1 MNDPQPPAAAD
12 APPADPSA
20 RYDEELAQPPPN
32 QAPEPIDR
40 AELKAGALPRS
51 QQRPL
56 LQKILAVFQKEKTT
70 FRELIINA
78 EPLEK
83 RVALL
88 VDGTLAKFEI
98 ERESDN
104 RMVGGIYKGR
114 IKNLDPGL
122 KAAFVDIGYSKNAFL
137 HYWDMLP
144 AATDSSVEVVRVNKK
159 KDTAPRGAE
168 PTVKDIPH
176 LYPPGSEIVIQVTK
190 GPIGTKGPRITTNI
204 SLAGRYL
211 VLMPFSDQ
219 SGVSRKVEDPKERQ
233 RLRHILQELEL
244 PEGMGVIIR
253 TVGEGQKARFF
264 VRDLHVLLE
273 QWQRIAG
280 DVETARAPKLLLAEP
295 DLIER
300 TVRDFLTDEVDRI
313 LVDDLDAANRMKALV
328 GVISQRSQRK
338 IKHYTEAVP
347 IFERFN
353 VDKQIDAALRRQ
365 VWLPCGGYL
374 VIDETEALVAID
386 VNTGRNKG
394 GKDQDKT
401 ILQTNLEAAEEIARQ
416 LRLRNIGG
424 LIVLDFIDMRNPRD
438 QKQVLTHFKDH
449 VKRDK
454 ARTHILPISQLG
466 LMEMTRQR
474 VQESISRA
482 VYMECPSCKGK
493 GIIKSPETMSVEIQ
507 RALTRVMRLHPG
519 VREVRVLLN
528 TEVLERLK
536 KEDEEILI
544 DLERKFQGRLSFRVN
559 PKFHF
564 EEFKL
569 VNALTEEELS

>member
-1 MNDPQPPAAAD
+1 MILDTI
-12 APPADPSA
+12 
-20 RYDEELAQPPPN
+20 RGFLGLKKKGEE
-32 QAPEPIDR
+32 
-40 AELKAGALPRS
+40 
-51 QQRPL
+51 
-56 LQKILAVFQKEKTT
+56 KEIVISCE
-70 FRELIINA
+70 R
-78 EPLEK
+78 LER
-83 RVALL
+83 RVAVLEGGRL
-88 VDGTLAKFEI
+88 EEFSI
-98 ERESDN
+98 ERESD
-104 RMVGGIYKGR
+104 RQISGSIYKGKV
-114 IKNLDPGL
+114 KNLEPGL
-122 KAAFVDIGYSKNAFL
+122 KAMFVDIGLDKNAFL
-137 HYWDMLP
+137 HYWDAIP
-144 AATDSSVEVVRVNKK
+144 AALDPGIEVIERQGGKRRNQKRI
-159 KDTAPRGAE
+159 TAN
-168 PTVKDIPH
+168 DIPRI
-176 LYPPGSEIVIQVTK
+176 YPPGSEIIVQVTK

-219 SGVSRKVEDPKERQ
+219 CGISRKIEDPKERQ
-233 RLRHILQELEL
+233 RLRRILTELDI
-244 PEGMGVIIR
+244 PEGMSRHHPHRGRRPKVPLLC
-253 TVGEGQKARFF
+253 ARPPCAA
-264 VRDLHVLLE
+264 RAMA
-273 QWQRIAG
+273 RISG
-280 DVETARAPKLLLAEP
+280 DVDTARAPKLLLAEP

-313 LVDDLDAANRMKALV
+313 VVDDLDAANRMKELV
-328 GVISQRSQRK
+328 GVISKRSQRK

-353 VDKQIDAALRRQ
+353 VDKQIDAAMRRQ

-438 QKQVLTHFKDH
+438 QKQVFNVFKDH
-449 VKRDK
+449 VQRDK

-507 RALTRVMRLHPG
+507 RALTRVMKLHPG
-519 VREVRVLLN
+519 VREVRVVLN
-528 TEVLERLK
+528 ADVLDRLK
-536 KEDEEILI
+536 KEDEEILV

-559 PKFHF
+559 AKFHF

-569 VNALTEEELS
+569 VNALTDEELS

>member
-1 MNDPQPPAAAD
+1 MILDKI
-12 APPADPSA
+12 
-20 RYDEELAQPPPN
+20 RGFLGLKKKGDE
-32 QAPEPIDR
+32 
-40 AELKAGALPRS
+40 
-51 QQRPL
+51 
-56 LQKILAVFQKEKTT
+56 KE
-70 FRELIINA
+70 IIVSC
-78 EPLEK
+78 ERLER
-83 RVALL
+83 RVAVLEGGRL
-88 VDGTLAKFEI
+88 EEFSI
-98 ERESDN
+98 EREGDRQIS
-104 RMVGGIYKGR
+104 GSIYKGR
-114 IKNLDPGL
+114 VKNLEPGL
-122 KAAFVDIGYSKNAFL
+122 KAMFVDIGLDKNAFL
-137 HYWDMLP
+137 HYWDAIP
-144 AATDSSVEVVRVNKK
+144 SVDAGVETIDRGGKQRKNPKK
-159 KDTAPRGAE
+159 ITAN
-168 PTVKDIPH
+168 DIPRI
-176 LYPPGSEIVIQVTK
+176 YPPGSDIIVQVTK

-204 SLAGRYL
+204 SLPGRYL
-211 VLMPFSDQ
+211 VLMPFDEQ
-219 SGVSRKVEDPKERQ
+219 SGISKKIEDPKERQ
-233 RLRHILQELEL
+233 RLRHILQDLDV
-244 PEGMGVIIR
+244 PDGMGVIIR

-273 QWQRIAG
+273 EWKKISG
-280 DVETARAPKLLLAEP
+280 DVETARAPKLLLPEP

-313 LVDDLDAANRMKALV
+313 VVDDLDAANRMKDLV
-328 GVISQRSQRK
+328 GIISKRSQKK
-338 IKHYTEAVP
+338 IRHYTEAVP

-394 GKDQDKT
+394 SKDQDKT
-401 ILQTNLEAAEEIARQ
+401 ILQTNLEAAEEISRQ

-424 LIVLDFIDMRNPRD
+424 LIVLDYIDMRNPRD
-438 QKQVLTHFKDH
+438 QKQVLQLFKEH
-449 VKRDK
+449 MKRDK

-507 RALTRVMRLHPG
+507 RALTRVMKLHPG
-519 VREVRVLLN
+519 VREVRVALN
-528 TEVLERLK
+528 AEVLDRLK

-559 PKFHF
+559 AKFHF

-569 VNALTEEELS
+569 VNALTDEELS

>member
-1 MNDPQPPAAAD
+1 MILDKI
-12 APPADPSA
+12 
-20 RYDEELAQPPPN
+20 RGFLGLKKKGEE
-32 QAPEPIDR
+32 
-40 AELKAGALPRS
+40 
-51 QQRPL
+51 
-56 LQKILAVFQKEKTT
+56 KEIVISCE
-70 FRELIINA
+70 R
-78 EPLEK
+78 LER
-83 RVALL
+83 RVAVLEGGRL
-88 VDGTLAKFEI
+88 EEFSI
-98 ERESDN
+98 ERESD
-104 RMVGGIYKGR
+104 RQISGSIYKGR
-114 IKNLDPGL
+114 VKNLEPGL
-122 KAAFVDIGYSKNAFL
+122 KAMFVDIGLDKNAFL
-137 HYWDMLP
+137 HYWDAIPMALD
-144 AATDSSVEVVRVNKK
+144 AGVETVERQGKRK
-159 KDTAPRGAE
+159 SQKRITAN
-168 PTVKDIPH
+168 DIPR
-176 LYPPGSEIVIQVTK
+176 LYPPGSDIIVQVTK
-190 GPIGTKGPRITTNI
+190 GPIGTKGPRVTTNI
-204 SLAGRYL
+204 SLPGRYL
-211 VLMPFSDQ
+211 VLMPFDEQ
-219 SGVSRKVEDPKERQ
+219 SGISKKIEDPKERQ
-233 RLRHILQELEL
+233 RLRKILNELDV
-244 PEGMGVIIR
+244 PESMGVIIR

-273 QWQRIAG
+273 QWKTISG
-280 DVETARAPKLLLAEP
+280 DLETAKAPKLLLPEP

-313 LVDDLDAANRMKALV
+313 VVDDLDAANKMKELV
-328 GVISQRSQRK
+328 GIISKRSQRK

-401 ILQTNLEAAEEIARQ
+401 ILQTNLEAVEEIARQ

-424 LIVLDFIDMRNPRD
+424 LIVLDLIDMRNQRD
-438 QKQVLTHFKDH
+438 QKQVLNVFKDH
-449 VKRDK
+449 IKRDK
-454 ARTHILPISQLG
+454 ARTHVLPISQLG

-519 VREVRVLLN
+519 VREVRVVLN
-528 TEVLERLK
+528 ADVLDRLK

-559 PKFHF
+559 AKFHF

>member
-1 MNDPQPPAAAD
+1 MILDKI
-12 APPADPSA
+12 
-20 RYDEELAQPPPN
+20 RGFLGFKKKGEE
-32 QAPEPIDR
+32 
-40 AELKAGALPRS
+40 
-51 QQRPL
+51 
-56 LQKILAVFQKEKTT
+56 KEIVISCE
-70 FRELIINA
+70 R
-78 EPLEK
+78 LER
-83 RVALL
+83 RVAVLEGGRL
-88 VDGTLAKFEI
+88 EEFSI
-98 ERESDN
+98 ERESD
-104 RMVGGIYKGR
+104 RQISGSIYKGKV
-114 IKNLDPGL
+114 KNLEPGL
-122 KAAFVDIGYSKNAFL
+122 KAMFVDIGLDKNAFL
-137 HYWDMLP
+137 HYWDAIP
-144 AATDSSVEVVRVNKK
+144 SVDAGIETIERGDNKRK
-159 KDTAPRGAE
+159 SQKRITAN
-168 PTVKDIPH
+168 DIPRI
-176 LYPPGSEIVIQVTK
+176 YPPGSDIIVQVTK

-219 SGVSRKVEDPKERQ
+219 SGVSRKIEDPKERQ
-233 RLRHILQELEL
+233 RLRRILQELSI
-244 PEGMGVIIR
+244 PDGMAVIIR

-273 QWQRIAG
+273 QWKSISG
-280 DVETARAPKLLLAEP
+280 EVETARAPKLLLAEP

-313 LVDDLDAANRMKALV
+313 VVDDLDSVNRMKELV
-328 GVISQRSQRK
+328 GVISKRSQKK
-338 IKHYTEAVP
+338 IRHYTEAVP
-347 IFERFN
+347 IFERFA

-394 GKDQDKT
+394 GKDQEKT

-424 LIVLDFIDMRNPRD
+424 LIVLDYIDMRHQRD
-438 QKQVLTHFKDH
+438 QKAVLTAFKEH
-449 VKRDK
+449 IKRDK

-507 RALTRVMRLHPG
+507 RALTRTMKLHPG
-519 VREVRVLLN
+519 VREVRVVLN
-528 TEVLERLK
+528 ADVLDRLK

-559 PKFHF
+559 AKFHF

-569 VNALTEEELS
+569 VNALTDEELN

>member
-1 MNDPQPPAAAD
+1 MILDKI
-12 APPADPSA
+12 
-20 RYDEELAQPPPN
+20 RGFLGLKKKGDE
-32 QAPEPIDR
+32 
-40 AELKAGALPRS
+40 
-51 QQRPL
+51 
-56 LQKILAVFQKEKTT
+56 KEIVISCE
-70 FRELIINA
+70 R
-78 EPLEK
+78 LER
-83 RVALL
+83 RVAVLEGGRL
-88 VDGTLAKFEI
+88 EEFSI
-98 ERESDN
+98 ERESD
-104 RMVGGIYKGR
+104 RQISGSIYKGKVR
-114 IKNLDPGL
+114 NLEPGL
-122 KAAFVDIGYSKNAFL
+122 KAMFVDIGLDKNAFL
-137 HYWDMLP
+137 HYWDAIP
-144 AATDSSVEVVRVNKK
+144 AALD
-159 KDTAPRGAE
+159 PGAE
-168 PTVKDIPH
+168 TVERQGKRKNQKRITANDIPRI
-176 LYPPGSEIVIQVTK
+176 YPPGSDIIVQVTK

-204 SLAGRYL
+204 SLAGRSL
-211 VLMPFSDQ
+211 VLLPFSDQ
-219 SGVSRKVEDPKERQ
+219 CGISRKIEDPKERQ
-233 RLRHILQELEL
+233 RLRQILTSLEL
-244 PEGMGVIIR
+244 PEGMAVIIR

-273 QWQRIAG
+273 QWRSISG
-280 DVETARAPKLLLAEP
+280 DLETARAPKLLLAEP

-313 LVDDLDAANRMKALV
+313 VIDGLDAANRMKELV
-328 GVISQRSQRK
+328 GVISKRSQRK

-374 VIDETEALVAID
+374 VIDETEALVPID

-424 LIVLDFIDMRNPRD
+424 LIVLDFIDMRSQRD
-438 QKQVLTHFKDH
+438 DKQVLNLFKDH
-449 VKRDK
+449 VRRDK

-528 TEVLERLK
+528 AEVLDRLK

-559 PKFHF
+559 AKFHF

-569 VNALTEEELS
+569 VNALTDEELG

>member
-1 MNDPQPPAAAD
+1 MILDKI
-12 APPADPSA
+12 
-20 RYDEELAQPPPN
+20 RGFLGFKKKGDE
-32 QAPEPIDR
+32 
-40 AELKAGALPRS
+40 
-51 QQRPL
+51 
-56 LQKILAVFQKEKTT
+56 KE
-70 FRELIINA
+70 IIISC
-78 EPLEK
+78 ERLEK
-83 RVALL
+83 RVAFLEGGRL
-88 VDGTLAKFEI
+88 EEFSI
-98 ERESDN
+98 ERDSD
-104 RMVGGIYKGR
+104 RQISGSIYKGKV
-114 IKNLDPGL
+114 KNLEPGL
-122 KAAFVDIGYSKNAFL
+122 KAMFVDIGLDKNAFL
-137 HYWDMLP
+137 HYWDAIPIALD
-144 AATDSSVEVVRVNKK
+144 AGVEAIERSGGKRKNQKRI
-159 KDTAPRGAE
+159 TAN
-168 PTVKDIPH
+168 DIPK
-176 LYPPGSEIVIQVTK
+176 LYPPGSDIIVQVTK

-211 VLMPFSDQ
+211 VLMPYSEQ
-219 SGVSRKVEDPKERQ
+219 CGISRKIEDPKERQ
-233 RLRHILQELEL
+233 RLRRILTELDI
-244 PEGMGVIIR
+244 PDGMGVIIR

-264 VRDLHVLLE
+264 VRDFHVLLE

-280 DVETARAPKLLLAEP
+280 DLETARAPKLLLAEP

-313 LVDDLDAANRMKALV
+313 LVDDLDSANRMRDLV
-328 GVISQRSQRK
+328 GVISKRSQRK

-394 GKDQDKT
+394 SKDQDKT

-424 LIVLDFIDMRNPRD
+424 LIVLDFIDMRNQRD
-438 QKQVLTHFKDH
+438 QKQVLQFFKENI
-449 VKRDK
+449 KRDK
-454 ARTHILPISQLG
+454 AKTHVLPISQLG

-482 VYMECPSCKGK
+482 VYMECPACKGK

-507 RALTRVMRLHPG
+507 RGLTRVMRLHPG

-528 TEVLERLK
+528 ADVLDRLK

-559 PKFHF
+559 AKFHF

-569 VNALTEEELS
+569 VNALTDEELT

>member
-1 MNDPQPPAAAD
+1 MILDKI
-12 APPADPSA
+12 
-20 RYDEELAQPPPN
+20 RGFLGLKKKGDE
-32 QAPEPIDR
+32 
-40 AELKAGALPRS
+40 
-51 QQRPL
+51 
-56 LQKILAVFQKEKTT
+56 KEIVISCE
-70 FRELIINA
+70 R
-78 EPLEK
+78 LEK
-83 RVALL
+83 RVAVLEGGRL
-88 VDGTLAKFEI
+88 EEFSI
-98 ERESDN
+98 ERDSDKQIS
-104 RMVGGIYKGR
+104 GSIYKGKVR
-114 IKNLDPGL
+114 NLEPGL
-122 KAAFVDIGYSKNAFL
+122 KAMFVDIGLDKNAFL
-137 HYWDMLP
+137 HYWDAIPVALD
-144 AATDSSVEVVRVNKK
+144 AGVEAIERQGKK
-159 KDTAPRGAE
+159 KGQQKRITAN
-168 PTVKDIPH
+168 DIPR
-176 LYPPGSEIVIQVTK
+176 LYPPGSDIIVQVTK

-219 SGVSRKVEDPKERQ
+219 CGISRKIEDPKERQ
-233 RLRHILQELEL
+233 RLRKILNELDM
-244 PEGMGVIIR
+244 PDNMAVIIR

-273 QWQRIAG
+273 QWKSISG
-280 DVETARAPKLLLAEP
+280 DLETARAPKLLLAEP

-313 LVDDLDAANRMKALV
+313 VIDDLDAANRMKDLV
-328 GVISQRSQRK
+328 GVISKRSQRK

-353 VDKQIDAALRRQ
+353 VDKQIDTAMRRQ

-401 ILQTNLEAAEEIARQ
+401 ILQTNMEAVEEIARQ

-424 LIVLDFIDMRNPRD
+424 LIVLDLIDMRNQRD
-438 QKQVLTHFKDH
+438 QKQVLNFFKEH
-449 VKRDK
+449 IKRDK
-454 ARTHILPISQLG
+454 ARTHVLPISQLG

-507 RALTRVMRLHPG
+507 RALTRVMKLHPG
-519 VREVRVLLN
+519 VREVRVVLN
-528 TEVLERLK
+528 ADVLDRLK

-559 PKFHF
+559 AKFHF

-569 VNALTEEELS
+569 VNALTDEELS

>member
-1 MNDPQPPAAAD
+1 MILDTI
-12 APPADPSA
+12 
-20 RYDEELAQPPPN
+20 RGFLGLKKKGEE
-32 QAPEPIDR
+32 
-40 AELKAGALPRS
+40 
-51 QQRPL
+51 
-56 LQKILAVFQKEKTT
+56 KE
-70 FRELIINA
+70 IIISC
-78 EPLEK
+78 ERLER
-83 RVALL
+83 RVAVLEGGRL
-88 VDGTLAKFEI
+88 EEFSI
-98 ERESDN
+98 ERESD
-104 RMVGGIYKGR
+104 RQISGSIYKGKV
-114 IKNLDPGL
+114 KNLEPGL
-122 KAAFVDIGYSKNAFL
+122 KAMFVDIGLDKNAFL
-137 HYWDMLP
+137 HYWDAIP
-144 AATDSSVEVVRVNKK
+144 SVDAGVETIERQGRQRKQQRK
-159 KDTAPRGAE
+159 ITAN
-168 PTVKDIPH
+168 DIPRI
-176 LYPPGSEIVIQVTK
+176 YPPGSDIIVQVTK

-211 VLMPFSDQ
+211 VLMPFDDQ
-219 SGVSRKVEDPKERQ
+219 SGISKKIEDPKERQ
-233 RLRHILQELEL
+233 RLRHILQDLDV
-244 PEGMGVIIR
+244 PDGMGVIIR

-264 VRDLHVLLE
+264 VRDIHVLLE
-273 QWQRIAG
+273 NWRRISG
-280 DVETARAPKLLLAEP
+280 DVETAKAPKLLLAEP

-313 LVDDLDAANRMKALV
+313 VVDDIDAVNRMKELV
-328 GVISQRSQRK
+328 GVISKRSQKK
-338 IKHYTEAVP
+338 IRHYTEAVP
-347 IFERFN
+347 IFERFA

-394 GKDQDKT
+394 SKDQDKT
-401 ILQTNLEAAEEIARQ
+401 ILTTNLEAAEEIARQ

-424 LIVLDFIDMRNPRD
+424 LIVLDFIDMRSPRD
-438 QKQVLTHFKDH
+438 QKQVLQTFKEH

-507 RALTRVMRLHPG
+507 RALTRVMKLHPG
-519 VREVRVLLN
+519 VREVRVVLN
-528 TEVLERLK
+528 AEVLDRLK
-536 KEDEEILI
+536 KEDEELLI

-569 VNALTEEELS
+569 VNALNEEELS

>member
-1 MNDPQPPAAAD
+1 MILDKI
-12 APPADPSA
+12 
-20 RYDEELAQPPPN
+20 RGFLGLKKKGEE
-32 QAPEPIDR
+32 
-40 AELKAGALPRS
+40 
-51 QQRPL
+51 
-56 LQKILAVFQKEKTT
+56 KEIVISCE
-70 FRELIINA
+70 R
-78 EPLEK
+78 LER
-83 RVALL
+83 RVAVLEGGRL
-88 VDGTLAKFEI
+88 EEFSI
-98 ERESDN
+98 ERESD
-104 RMVGGIYKGR
+104 RQISGSIYKGKV
-114 IKNLDPGL
+114 KNLEPGL
-122 KAAFVDIGYSKNAFL
+122 KAMFVDIGLDKNAFL
-137 HYWDMLP
+137 HYWDAIPVALD
-144 AATDSSVEVVRVNKK
+144 AGVEAVERSGKK
-159 KDTAPRGAE
+159 KSQKRITAN
-168 PTVKDIPH
+168 DIPR
-176 LYPPGSEIVIQVTK
+176 LYPPGSDIIVQVTK

-219 SGVSRKVEDPKERQ
+219 SGISRKIEDPKERQ
-233 RLRHILQELEL
+233 RLRRILTELDI
-244 PEGMGVIIR
+244 PEGMAVIIR

-273 QWQRIAG
+273 QWKSISG
-280 DVETARAPKLLLAEP
+280 DLETARAPKLLLAEP

-313 LVDDLDAANRMKALV
+313 IVDDPDAVNRMKDLV
-328 GVISQRSQRK
+328 GVISKRSQRK

-424 LIVLDFIDMRNPRD
+424 LIVLDFIDMRNQRD
-438 QKQVLTHFKDH
+438 QKQVLNAFKDH

-454 ARTHILPISQLG
+454 ARTHILPISALG

-507 RALTRVMRLHPG
+507 RALTRVMRLHPS

-528 TEVLERLK
+528 AEVLDRLK

-559 PKFHF
+559 AKFHF

-569 VNALTEEELS
+569 VNALTDEELT

>member
-1 MNDPQPPAAAD
+1 M
-12 APPADPSA
+12 
-20 RYDEELAQPPPN
+20 
-32 QAPEPIDR
+32 
-40 AELKAGALPRS
+40 
-51 QQRPL
+51 
-56 LQKILAVFQKEKTT
+56 
-70 FRELIINA
+70 
-78 EPLEK
+78 LEK
-83 RVALL
+83 VKQLFGMNPKKVGNQIIISCEKLERRVALL
-88 VDGTLAKFEI
+88 EGGILEEYSI
-98 ERESDN
+98 ERETDRN
-104 RMVGGIYKGR
+104 IVGSIFKGR
-114 IKNLDPGL
+114 VKNIEHGL
-122 KAAFVDIGYSKNAFL
+122 KAMFVDIGFEKNAFL
-137 HYWDMLP
+137 HFWDAIP
-144 AATDSSVEVVRVNKK
+144 AALDSGVEQVDRGGKKQQKRVN
-159 KDTAPRGAE
+159 T
-168 PTVKDIPH
+168 KDIPSI
-176 LYPPGSEIVIQVTK
+176 YPVGAEVLVQVTK

-233 RLRHILQELEL
+233 RLRHILQELEM

-273 QWQRIAG
+273 QWQRISG
-280 DVETARAPKLLLAEP
+280 ELETARAPKLLLAEP

-313 LVDDLDAANRMKALV
+313 VVDDLDAVNRMKDLV
-328 GVISQRSQRK
+328 GLISKRSQRK

-424 LIVLDFIDMRNPRD
+424 LIVLDFIDMRNQRD
-438 QKQVLTHFKDH
+438 QKQVLQ
-449 VKRDK
+449 V
-454 ARTHILPISQLG
+454 
-466 LMEMTRQR
+466 
-474 VQESISRA
+474 
-482 VYMECPSCKGK
+482 
-493 GIIKSPETMSVEIQ
+493 
-507 RALTRVMRLHPG
+507 
-519 VREVRVLLN
+519 
-528 TEVLERLK
+528 
-536 KEDEEILI
+536 
-544 DLERKFQGRLSFRVN
+544 
-559 PKFHF
+559 
-564 EEFKL
+564 
-569 VNALTEEELS
+569 

>member
-1 MNDPQPPAAAD
+1 MILDKI
-12 APPADPSA
+12 
-20 RYDEELAQPPPN
+20 RGLLGLKKKGDE
-32 QAPEPIDR
+32 
-40 AELKAGALPRS
+40 
-51 QQRPL
+51 
-56 LQKILAVFQKEKTT
+56 KEIVISCE
-70 FRELIINA
+70 R
-78 EPLEK
+78 LEK
-83 RVALL
+83 RVAVLEGGRL
-88 VDGTLAKFEI
+88 EEFSI
-98 ERESDN
+98 ERESD
-104 RMVGGIYKGR
+104 RQISGSIYKGKVR
-114 IKNLDPGL
+114 NLEPGL
-122 KAAFVDIGYSKNAFL
+122 KAMFVDIGLDKNAFL
-137 HYWDMLP
+137 HYWDAIP
-144 AATDSSVEVVRVNKK
+144 GIDEGIEEIERTGKGGQRKSHKRITPN
-159 KDTAPRGAE
+159 
-168 PTVKDIPH
+168 DIPRI
-176 LYPPGSEIVIQVTK
+176 YPPGSDIIVQVTK
-190 GPIGTKGPRITTNI
+190 GPIGTKGPRIKTNI
-204 SLAGRYL
+204 SLPGRYL
-211 VLMPFSDQ
+211 VLSPFEDR
-219 SGVSRKVEDPKERQ
+219 SGISKKIEDPKERQ
-233 RLRHILQELEL
+233 RLKRILQELRI
-244 PEGMGVIIR
+244 PDGMGVIIR

-273 QWQRIAG
+273 QWRGISG
-280 DVETARAPKLLLAEP
+280 ELETARAPKLLLPEP

-313 LVDDLDAANRMKALV
+313 VVDDLDAANRMKELV
-328 GVISQRSQRK
+328 GIISKRSQRK
-338 IKHYTEAVP
+338 IKHYAEAVP

-424 LIVLDFIDMRNPRD
+424 LIVLDFIDMRNQRD
-438 QKQVLTHFKDH
+438 QKQVLNVFKDH

-507 RALTRVMRLHPG
+507 RALTRVMKLHPG
-519 VREVRVLLN
+519 VREVRVVLN
-528 TEVLERLK
+528 ADVLDRLK

-559 PKFHF
+559 AKFHF

-569 VNALTEEELS
+569 VNALTDEELS

>member
-1 MNDPQPPAAAD
+1 MILDTI
-12 APPADPSA
+12 
-20 RYDEELAQPPPN
+20 RGFLGLKKKGEE
-32 QAPEPIDR
+32 
-40 AELKAGALPRS
+40 
-51 QQRPL
+51 
-56 LQKILAVFQKEKTT
+56 KEIVISCE
-70 FRELIINA
+70 R
-78 EPLEK
+78 LER
-83 RVALL
+83 RVAVLEGGRL
-88 VDGTLAKFEI
+88 EEFSI
-98 ERESDN
+98 ERESD
-104 RMVGGIYKGR
+104 RQISGSIYKGKV
-114 IKNLDPGL
+114 KNLEPGL
-122 KAAFVDIGYSKNAFL
+122 KAMFVDIGLDKNAFL
-137 HYWDMLP
+137 HYWDAIP
-144 AATDSSVEVVRVNKK
+144 AALDPGIEVIERGDGKRKNQKRI
-159 KDTAPRGAE
+159 TAN
-168 PTVKDIPH
+168 DIPRI
-176 LYPPGSEIVIQVTK
+176 YPPGSDIIVQVTK

-211 VLMPFSDQ
+211 VLMPYSDQ
-219 SGVSRKVEDPKERQ
+219 CGISRKIEDPKERQ
-233 RLRHILQELEL
+233 RLRRILTELDL
-244 PEGMGVIIR
+244 PDGMAVIIR

-273 QWQRIAG
+273 QWRRIAG
-280 DVETARAPKLLLAEP
+280 DLDSVKSPKLLLAEP

-313 LVDDLDAANRMKALV
+313 VIDDLDAANRMKDLV
-328 GVISQRSQRK
+328 GIISKRSQRK
-338 IKHYTEAVP
+338 IRHYTEAVP

-424 LIVLDFIDMRNPRD
+424 LIVLDFIDMRNQRD
-438 QKQVLTHFKDH
+438 QKAVLNLFKDH

-519 VREVRVLLN
+519 VREVRVVLN
-528 TEVLERLK
+528 ADVLDRLK

-559 PKFHF
+559 AKFHF

>member
-1 MNDPQPPAAAD
+1 MILDKI
-12 APPADPSA
+12 
-20 RYDEELAQPPPN
+20 RGFLGFKKKGEE
-32 QAPEPIDR
+32 
-40 AELKAGALPRS
+40 
-51 QQRPL
+51 
-56 LQKILAVFQKEKTT
+56 KEV
-70 FRELIINA
+70 IISC
-78 EPLEK
+78 ERLER
-83 RVALL
+83 RVAVLEGGRL
-88 VDGTLAKFEI
+88 EEFSI
-98 ERESDN
+98 ERESD
-104 RMVGGIYKGR
+104 RQISGSIYKGKV
-114 IKNLDPGL
+114 KNLEPGL
-122 KAAFVDIGYSKNAFL
+122 KAMFVDIGLDKNAFL
-137 HYWDMLP
+137 HYWDAIP
-144 AATDSSVEVVRVNKK
+144 AALDDGVEAIERAGNSGQRKK
-159 KDTAPRGAE
+159 QQRITAN
-168 PTVKDIPH
+168 DIPRI
-176 LYPPGSEIVIQVTK
+176 YPPGSEIIVQVTK
-190 GPIGTKGPRITTNI
+190 GPIGTKGPRITTNV
-204 SLAGRYL
+204 SLPGRYL
-211 VLMPFSDQ
+211 VLSPFEDR
-219 SGVSRKVEDPKERQ
+219 SGISKKIEDPKERQ
-233 RLRHILQELEL
+233 RLKRILQDLDI

-273 QWQRIAG
+273 QWKTISG
-280 DVETARAPKLLLAEP
+280 DLETARAPKLLLPEP

-313 LVDDLDAANRMKALV
+313 VVDDLDAVNRMKDLV
-328 GVISQRSQRK
+328 GIISKRSQRK

-347 IFERFN
+347 IFEKFN
-353 VDKQIDAALRRQ
+353 IDKQIDAALRRQ

-424 LIVLDFIDMRNPRD
+424 LIVLDFIDMRNQRD
-438 QKQVLTHFKDH
+438 QKQVLNLFKDH

-507 RALTRVMRLHPG
+507 RALTRVMKLHPG
-519 VREVRVLLN
+519 VREVRVVLN
-528 TEVLERLK
+528 ADVLDRLK

-559 PKFHF
+559 AKFHF

-569 VNALTEEELS
+569 VNALSDEELS

>member
-1 MNDPQPPAAAD
+1 MILDKI
-12 APPADPSA
+12 
-20 RYDEELAQPPPN
+20 RGFLGLKKKGDE
-32 QAPEPIDR
+32 
-40 AELKAGALPRS
+40 
-51 QQRPL
+51 
-56 LQKILAVFQKEKTT
+56 KEIVISCE
-70 FRELIINA
+70 R
-78 EPLEK
+78 LEK
-83 RVALL
+83 RVAFLEGGRL
-88 VDGTLAKFEI
+88 EEFSI
-98 ERESDN
+98 ERDSD
-104 RMVGGIYKGR
+104 RQISGSIYKGKV
-114 IKNLDPGL
+114 KNLEPGL
-122 KAAFVDIGYSKNAFL
+122 KAMFVDIGLDKNAFL
-137 HYWDMLP
+137 HYWDAIP
-144 AATDSSVEVVRVNKK
+144 AALDPGVEAIERTSGKRKNQKRL
-159 KDTAPRGAE
+159 TAN
-168 PTVKDIPH
+168 DIPKI
-176 LYPPGSEIVIQVTK
+176 YPPGSDIIVQVTK

-211 VLMPFSDQ
+211 VFMPYSDQ
-219 SGVSRKVEDPKERQ
+219 CGISRKIEDPKERQ
-233 RLRHILQELEL
+233 RLRRILTELNL
-244 PEGMGVIIR
+244 PDGTGVIIR

-313 LVDDLDAANRMKALV
+313 VIDDLDSANRMKDLV
-328 GVISQRSQRK
+328 GLISKRSQRK
-338 IKHYTEAVP
+338 IKHYSEAVP
-347 IFERFN
+347 IFEKFN
-353 VDKQIDAALRRQ
+353 VDTQIDTAMRRQ

-394 GKDQDKT
+394 SKDQDKT
-401 ILQTNLEAAEEIARQ
+401 ILQTNLEAVEEIARQ

-424 LIVLDFIDMRNPRD
+424 LIVLDLIDMRNQRD
-438 QKQVLTHFKDH
+438 QKQVYNFFKEH

-454 ARTHILPISQLG
+454 AKTHVLPISQLG

-507 RALTRVMRLHPG
+507 RALIRVMRLHPG
-519 VREVRVLLN
+519 VREVRVVLN
-528 TEVLERLK
+528 ADVLDRLK

-559 PKFHF
+559 AKFHF

>member
-1 MNDPQPPAAAD
+1 MILDKI
-12 APPADPSA
+12 
-20 RYDEELAQPPPN
+20 RGFLGLKKKGDE
-32 QAPEPIDR
+32 
-40 AELKAGALPRS
+40 
-51 QQRPL
+51 
-56 LQKILAVFQKEKTT
+56 KEIVISCE
-70 FRELIINA
+70 R
-78 EPLEK
+78 LER
-83 RVALL
+83 RVAVLEGGRL
-88 VDGTLAKFEI
+88 EEFSI
-98 ERESDN
+98 ERESD
-104 RMVGGIYKGR
+104 RQISGSIYKGKVR
-114 IKNLDPGL
+114 NLEPGL
-122 KAAFVDIGYSKNAFL
+122 KAMFVDIGLDKNAFL
-137 HYWDMLP
+137 HYWDAIP
-144 AATDSSVEVVRVNKK
+144 AALDPGVEIIERQGKRRNQKRI
-159 KDTAPRGAE
+159 TAN
-168 PTVKDIPH
+168 DIPKI
-176 LYPPGSEIVIQVTK
+176 YPPGSDIIVQVTK
-190 GPIGTKGPRITTNI
+190 GPIGPKGPRITTNI

-211 VLMPFSDQ
+211 VFMPFSDQ
-219 SGVSRKVEDPKERQ
+219 CGISRKIEDPKERQ
-233 RLRHILQELEL
+233 RLRRILTELDI
-244 PEGMGVIIR
+244 PEGMAVIIR

-264 VRDLHVLLE
+264 VRDLYVLLE
-273 QWQRIAG
+273 QWKKISG
-280 DVETARAPKLLLAEP
+280 DLETARAPKLLLPEP

-313 LVDDLDAANRMKALV
+313 VVDDLDSANRMKDLV
-328 GVISQRSQRK
+328 GVISKRSQRK

-424 LIVLDFIDMRNPRD
+424 LIVLDFIDMRNQRD
-438 QKQVLTHFKDH
+438 QKQVLNLFKDH

-507 RALTRVMRLHPG
+507 RALTRTMKLHPG
-519 VREVRVLLN
+519 VREVRVVLN
-528 TEVLERLK
+528 ADVLDRLK

-559 PKFHF
+559 AKFHF

-569 VNALTEEELS
+569 VNALTDEELS

>member
-1 MNDPQPPAAAD
+1 MILDTI
-12 APPADPSA
+12 
-20 RYDEELAQPPPN
+20 RGFLGLKKKGEE
-32 QAPEPIDR
+32 
-40 AELKAGALPRS
+40 
-51 QQRPL
+51 
-56 LQKILAVFQKEKTT
+56 KEIVISCE
-70 FRELIINA
+70 R
-78 EPLEK
+78 LER
-83 RVALL
+83 RVAVLEGGRL
-88 VDGTLAKFEI
+88 EEFSI
-98 ERESDN
+98 ERESD
-104 RMVGGIYKGR
+104 RQISGSIYKGKV
-114 IKNLDPGL
+114 KNLEPGL
-122 KAAFVDIGYSKNAFL
+122 KAMFVDIGLDKNAFL
-137 HYWDMLP
+137 HYWDAIPLALDP
-144 AATDSSVEVVRVNKK
+144 GVEAVERNPGKRKNQKRITAA
-159 KDTAPRGAE
+159 
-168 PTVKDIPH
+168 DIPRI
-176 LYPPGSEIVIQVTK
+176 YPPGSEIIVQVTK

-219 SGVSRKVEDPKERQ
+219 CGVSRKIEDPKERQ
-233 RLRHILQELEL
+233 RLRRILTELDL
-244 PEGMGVIIR
+244 PEGMAVIIR

-273 QWQRIAG
+273 QWRRISG
-280 DVETARAPKLLLAEP
+280 DLETARAPKLLLAEP

-313 LVDDLDAANRMKALV
+313 VVDDLDSANRMKELV
-328 GVISQRSQRK
+328 GAISKRSQRK

-347 IFERFN
+347 IFEKFN

-424 LIVLDFIDMRNPRD
+424 LIVLDFIDMRNLRD
-438 QKQVLTHFKDH
+438 QKAVLNLFKDH

-507 RALTRVMRLHPG
+507 RALTRVMKLHPG
-519 VREVRVLLN
+519 VREVRVVLN
-528 TEVLERLK
+528 ADVLDRLK

-559 PKFHF
+559 AKFHF

-569 VNALTEEELS
+569 VNALTDEELS

>member
-1 MNDPQPPAAAD
+1 MILDKI
-12 APPADPSA
+12 
-20 RYDEELAQPPPN
+20 RGFLGLKKKGDE
-32 QAPEPIDR
+32 
-40 AELKAGALPRS
+40 
-51 QQRPL
+51 
-56 LQKILAVFQKEKTT
+56 KEIVISCE
-70 FRELIINA
+70 R
-78 EPLEK
+78 LER
-83 RVALL
+83 RVAVLEGGRL
-88 VDGTLAKFEI
+88 EEFSI
-98 ERESDN
+98 ERESD
-104 RMVGGIYKGR
+104 RQISGSIYKGKVR
-114 IKNLDPGL
+114 NLEPGL
-122 KAAFVDIGYSKNAFL
+122 KAMFVDIGLDKNAFL
-137 HYWDMLP
+137 HYWDAIPVALD
-144 AATDSSVEVVRVNKK
+144 AGVEAIERQGKQRKNQKRI
-159 KDTAPRGAE
+159 TAN
-168 PTVKDIPH
+168 DIPK
-176 LYPPGSEIVIQVTK
+176 LYPPGSDIIVQVTK

-219 SGVSRKVEDPKERQ
+219 CGISRKIEDPKERQ
-233 RLRHILQELEL
+233 RLRRILNELDM
-244 PEGMGVIIR
+244 PDNMAVIIR

-273 QWQRIAG
+273 QWKSISG
-280 DVETARAPKLLLAEP
+280 DLETARAPKLLLAEP

-313 LVDDLDAANRMKALV
+313 VVDDLDAANRMKDLV
-328 GVISQRSQRK
+328 GLISKRSQRK

-401 ILQTNLEAAEEIARQ
+401 ILQTNMEAVEEIARQ

-424 LIVLDFIDMRNPRD
+424 LIVLDLIDMRNPRD
-438 QKQVLTHFKDH
+438 QKQVLNYFKDNI
-449 VKRDK
+449 KRDK
-454 ARTHILPISQLG
+454 ARTHVLPISQLG

-507 RALTRVMRLHPG
+507 RALTRVMKLYPG
-519 VREVRVLLN
+519 VREVRVVLN
-528 TEVLERLK
+528 ADVLDRLK

-559 PKFHF
+559 AKFHF

>member
-1 MNDPQPPAAAD
+1 MILDKL
-12 APPADPSA
+12 
-20 RYDEELAQPPPN
+20 RGFLGFKKKGDE
-32 QAPEPIDR
+32 
-40 AELKAGALPRS
+40 
-51 QQRPL
+51 
-56 LQKILAVFQKEKTT
+56 KE
-70 FRELIINA
+70 IIISC
-78 EPLEK
+78 ERLER
-83 RVALL
+83 RVAFLEGGRL
-88 VDGTLAKFEI
+88 EEFSI
-98 ERESDN
+98 ERESD
-104 RMVGGIYKGR
+104 RQISGSIYKGKV
-114 IKNLDPGL
+114 KNLEPGL
-122 KAAFVDIGYSKNAFL
+122 KAMFVDIGLDKNAFL
-137 HYWDMLP
+137 HYWDAIPVALD
-144 AATDSSVEVVRVNKK
+144 AGVEAIERTGGKRK
-159 KDTAPRGAE
+159 SQKRITAN
-168 PTVKDIPH
+168 DIPK
-176 LYPPGSEIVIQVTK
+176 LYPPGSDIIVQVTK

-211 VLMPFSDQ
+211 VFMPYSDQ
-219 SGVSRKVEDPKERQ
+219 CGISRKIEDPKERQ
-233 RLRHILQELEL
+233 RLRRILTELNL
-244 PEGMGVIIR
+244 PDGTGVIIR

-313 LVDDLDAANRMKALV
+313 VVDDLDAANRMKELV
-328 GVISQRSQRK
+328 GVISKRSQRK
-338 IKHYTEAVP
+338 IRHYTEAVP
-347 IFERFN
+347 IFERFS
-353 VDKQIDAALRRQ
+353 VDKQIDTALRRQ

-424 LIVLDFIDMRNPRD
+424 LIVLDFIDMRQQRD
-438 QKQVLTHFKDH
+438 QKQVLQFFKENI
-449 VKRDK
+449 KRDK
-454 ARTHILPISQLG
+454 AKTHVLPISQLG

-507 RALTRVMRLHPG
+507 RGLTRVMRLHPG

-528 TEVLERLK
+528 ADVLDRLK

-559 PKFHF
+559 AKFHF

-569 VNALTEEELS
+569 VNALTDEDLT

>member
-1 MNDPQPPAAAD
+1 MILDKI
-12 APPADPSA
+12 
-20 RYDEELAQPPPN
+20 RGFLGLKKKGDE
-32 QAPEPIDR
+32 
-40 AELKAGALPRS
+40 
-51 QQRPL
+51 
-56 LQKILAVFQKEKTT
+56 KEIVISCE
-70 FRELIINA
+70 R
-78 EPLEK
+78 LER
-83 RVALL
+83 RVAVLEGGRL
-88 VDGTLAKFEI
+88 EEFSI
-98 ERESDN
+98 ERESD
-104 RMVGGIYKGR
+104 RQISGSIYKGKV
-114 IKNLDPGL
+114 KNLEPGL
-122 KAAFVDIGYSKNAFL
+122 KAMFVDIGLDKNAFL
-137 HYWDMLP
+137 HYWDAIP
-144 AATDSSVEVVRVNKK
+144 ATPDAGVETFERQGKK
-159 KDTAPRGAE
+159 KQQKKI
-168 PTVKDIPH
+168 TVNDIPR
-176 LYPPGSEIVIQVTK
+176 LYPPGSDIVVQVTK
-190 GPIGTKGPRITTNI
+190 GPIGNKGPRITTNI

-219 SGVSRKVEDPKERQ
+219 CGISRKIEDPKERQ
-233 RLRHILQELEL
+233 RLRQILTGLDL
-244 PEGMGVIIR
+244 PDGMAVIMR

-273 QWQRIAG
+273 QWRSISG
-280 DVETARAPKLLLAEP
+280 DLETARAPKLLLAEP
-295 DLIER
+295 NLIER

-313 LVDDLDAANRMKALV
+313 VVDDIDAVNRMKELV
-328 GVISQRSQRK
+328 GIISKRSQRK

-424 LIVLDFIDMRNPRD
+424 LIDLDFIDMRSQRD
-438 QKQVLTHFKDH
+438 QKAVLNLFKDH

-528 TEVLERLK
+528 AEVLDRLK

-559 PKFHF
+559 AKFHF

-569 VNALTEEELS
+569 VNALTDEELG

>member
-1 MNDPQPPAAAD
+1 MILDTI
-12 APPADPSA
+12 
-20 RYDEELAQPPPN
+20 RGFLGLKKKGEE
-32 QAPEPIDR
+32 
-40 AELKAGALPRS
+40 
-51 QQRPL
+51 
-56 LQKILAVFQKEKTT
+56 KEIVISCE
-70 FRELIINA
+70 R
-78 EPLEK
+78 LER
-83 RVALL
+83 RVAVLEGGRL
-88 VDGTLAKFEI
+88 EEFSI
-98 ERESDN
+98 ERESD
-104 RMVGGIYKGR
+104 RQISGSIYKGKVR
-114 IKNLDPGL
+114 NLEPGL
-122 KAAFVDIGYSKNAFL
+122 KAMFVDIGLDKNAFL
-137 HYWDMLP
+137 HYWDAIPVAL
-144 AATDSSVEVVRVNKK
+144 DSGVETVERGGKRKNQKRI
-159 KDTAPRGAE
+159 TAN
-168 PTVKDIPH
+168 DIPR
-176 LYPPGSEIVIQVTK
+176 LYPPGSDIIVQVTK

-204 SLAGRYL
+204 SLPGRYL
-211 VLMPFSDQ
+211 VLMPFDEQ
-219 SGVSRKVEDPKERQ
+219 SGISKKIEDPKERQ
-233 RLRHILQELEL
+233 RLRRILNELDV
-244 PEGMGVIIR
+244 PDGMGVIIR

-273 QWQRIAG
+273 QWKSISG
-280 DVETARAPKLLLAEP
+280 DLETARAPKLLLPEP

-313 LVDDLDAANRMKALV
+313 VIDDLDSANRMKELV
-328 GVISQRSQRK
+328 GIISKRSQRK
-338 IKHYTEAVP
+338 IKHYAEAVP

-438 QKQVLTHFKDH
+438 QKQVLNLFKDH

-507 RALTRVMRLHPG
+507 RALTRVMKLHPG
-519 VREVRVLLN
+519 VREVRVVLN
-528 TEVLERLK
+528 ADVLDRLK

-559 PKFHF
+559 AKFHF

-569 VNALTEEELS
+569 FNALTDEELS

>member
-1 MNDPQPPAAAD
+1 MILDKI
-12 APPADPSA
+12 
-20 RYDEELAQPPPN
+20 RGFLGLKKKGEE
-32 QAPEPIDR
+32 
-40 AELKAGALPRS
+40 
-51 QQRPL
+51 
-56 LQKILAVFQKEKTT
+56 KEIVISCE
-70 FRELIINA
+70 R
-78 EPLEK
+78 LER
-83 RVALL
+83 RVAVLEGGRL
-88 VDGTLAKFEI
+88 EEFSI
-98 ERESDN
+98 ERESD
-104 RMVGGIYKGR
+104 RQISGSIYKGKVR
-114 IKNLDPGL
+114 NLEPGL
-122 KAAFVDIGYSKNAFL
+122 KAMFVDIGLDKNAFL
-137 HYWDMLP
+137 HYWDAIP
-144 AATDSSVEVVRVNKK
+144 AALDPGVEVIERQGKHK
-159 KDTAPRGAE
+159 SQKRITAN
-168 PTVKDIPH
+168 DIPKI
-176 LYPPGSEIVIQVTK
+176 YPPGSDIIVQVTK

-219 SGVSRKVEDPKERQ
+219 CGISRKIEDPKERQ
-233 RLRHILQELEL
+233 RLRKILNELSL
-244 PEGMGVIIR
+244 PDGMAVIIR

-273 QWQRIAG
+273 QWKKISG
-280 DVETARAPKLLLAEP
+280 DLETAHAPKLLLPEP

-313 LVDDLDAANRMKALV
+313 VVDDLDSANRMKELV
-328 GVISQRSQRK
+328 GIISKRSQRK
-338 IKHYTEAVP
+338 IRHYTEAVP
-347 IFERFN
+347 IFEKFN

-401 ILQTNLEAAEEIARQ
+401 ILQTNMEAVEEIARQ

-424 LIVLDFIDMRNPRD
+424 LIVLDLIDMRNQRD
-438 QKQVLTHFKDH
+438 QKQVLNHFKDH
-449 VKRDK
+449 IKRDK
-454 ARTHILPISQLG
+454 ARTHVLPISQLG

-507 RALTRVMRLHPG
+507 RALTRVMKLHPG
-519 VREVRVLLN
+519 VREVRVVLN
-528 TEVLERLK
+528 ADVLDRLK

-569 VNALTEEELS
+569 VNALTDEELS

>member
-1 MNDPQPPAAAD
+1 
-12 APPADPSA
+12 
-20 RYDEELAQPPPN
+20 
-32 QAPEPIDR
+32 
-40 AELKAGALPRS
+40 
-51 QQRPL
+51 
-56 LQKILAVFQKEKTT
+56 
-70 FRELIINA
+70 
-78 EPLEK
+78 
-83 RVALL
+83 
-88 VDGTLAKFEI
+88 
-98 ERESDN
+98 
-104 RMVGGIYKGR
+104 
-114 IKNLDPGL
+114 
-122 KAAFVDIGYSKNAFL
+122 
-137 HYWDMLP
+137 
-144 AATDSSVEVVRVNKK
+144 
-159 KDTAPRGAE
+159 
-168 PTVKDIPH
+168 
-176 LYPPGSEIVIQVTK
+176 
-190 GPIGTKGPRITTNI
+190 
-204 SLAGRYL
+204 
-211 VLMPFSDQ
+211 
-219 SGVSRKVEDPKERQ
+219 
-233 RLRHILQELEL
+233 
-244 PEGMGVIIR
+244 
-253 TVGEGQKARFF
+253 
-264 VRDLHVLLE
+264 
-273 QWQRIAG
+273 
-280 DVETARAPKLLLAEP
+280 
-295 DLIER
+295 
-300 TVRDFLTDEVDRI
+300 
-313 LVDDLDAANRMKALV
+313 LDAVNRMKDLV
-328 GVISQRSQRK
+328 GVISKRSQRK

-438 QKQVLTHFKDH
+438 QKQVLNLFKEH

-507 RALTRVMRLHPG
+507 RALTRVMKLHPG
-519 VREVRVLLN
+519 VREVRVVLN
-528 TEVLERLK
+528 ADVLDRLK

-559 PKFHF
+559 AKFHF

-569 VNALTEEELS
+569 VNALTDEELS

>member
-1 MNDPQPPAAAD
+1 MILDKI
-12 APPADPSA
+12 
-20 RYDEELAQPPPN
+20 RGFLGLKKKGEE
-32 QAPEPIDR
+32 
-40 AELKAGALPRS
+40 
-51 QQRPL
+51 
-56 LQKILAVFQKEKTT
+56 KEIVISCE
-70 FRELIINA
+70 R
-78 EPLEK
+78 LER
-83 RVALL
+83 RVAFLEGGRL
-88 VDGTLAKFEI
+88 EEFSI
-98 ERESDN
+98 ERESD
-104 RMVGGIYKGR
+104 RQISGSIYKGKV
-114 IKNLDPGL
+114 KNLEPGL
-122 KAAFVDIGYSKNAFL
+122 KAMFVDIGLEKNAFL
-137 HYWDMLP
+137 HYWDAIP
-144 AATDSSVEVVRVNKK
+144 AALDDGVETIERKEGKRKNQKRI
-159 KDTAPRGAE
+159 TAN
-168 PTVKDIPH
+168 DIPRI
-176 LYPPGSEIVIQVTK
+176 YPPGSEIIVQVTK

-219 SGVSRKVEDPKERQ
+219 CGISRKVEDPKERQ
-233 RLRHILQELEL
+233 RLRRILQELEM

-280 DVETARAPKLLLAEP
+280 DLETARAPKLLLAEP

-313 LVDDLDAANRMKALV
+313 VVDDLDATNRMKELV
-328 GVISQRSQRK
+328 GVISKRSQRK
-338 IKHYTEAVP
+338 IRHYTEAVP

-424 LIVLDFIDMRNPRD
+424 LIVLDYIDMRNPRD
-438 QKQVLTHFKDH
+438 QKQVLTFFKEH

-519 VREVRVLLN
+519 VREVRVVLN
-528 TEVLERLK
+528 ADVLDRLK

-559 PKFHF
+559 AKFHF

>member
-1 MNDPQPPAAAD
+1 MILDKI
-12 APPADPSA
+12 
-20 RYDEELAQPPPN
+20 RGFLGLKKKGDE
-32 QAPEPIDR
+32 
-40 AELKAGALPRS
+40 
-51 QQRPL
+51 
-56 LQKILAVFQKEKTT
+56 KE
-70 FRELIINA
+70 IIISC
-78 EPLEK
+78 ERLER
-83 RVALL
+83 RVAVLEGGRL
-88 VDGTLAKFEI
+88 EEFSI
-98 ERESDN
+98 ERESD
-104 RMVGGIYKGR
+104 RQISGSIYKGR
-114 IKNLDPGL
+114 VKNLEPGL
-122 KAAFVDIGYSKNAFL
+122 KAMFVDIGLDKNAFL
-137 HYWDMLP
+137 HYWDAIP
-144 AATDSSVEVVRVNKK
+144 AALDPGVEAIERQGKQRKNQKRI
-159 KDTAPRGAE
+159 TAN
-168 PTVKDIPH
+168 DIPKI
-176 LYPPGSEIVIQVTK
+176 YPPGSDIIVQVTK

-219 SGVSRKVEDPKERQ
+219 SGISRKIEDPKERQ
-233 RLRHILQELEL
+233 RLRRILTDLDV
-244 PEGMGVIIR
+244 PDNMAVIIR

-273 QWQRIAG
+273 EWKKISG
-280 DVETARAPKLLLAEP
+280 DLESVRAPKLLLPEP

-313 LVDDLDAANRMKALV
+313 VVDDLDAANRMKDLV
-328 GVISQRSQRK
+328 GIISKRSQKK
-338 IKHYTEAVP
+338 IRHYTEAVP
-347 IFERFN
+347 IFERFA

-394 GKDQDKT
+394 SKDQDKT

-424 LIVLDFIDMRNPRD
+424 LIVLDFIDMRNQRD
-438 QKQVLTHFKDH
+438 QKAVLQLFKEH
-449 VKRDK
+449 IKRDK
-454 ARTHILPISQLG
+454 ARTHVLPISQLG

-507 RALTRVMRLHPG
+507 RALTRVMKLHPG
-519 VREVRVLLN
+519 VREVRVVLN
-528 TEVLERLK
+528 ADVLDRLK

-559 PKFHF
+559 AKFHF

-569 VNALTEEELS
+569 VNALTDEELS

>member
-1 MNDPQPPAAAD
+1 MILDKI
-12 APPADPSA
+12 
-20 RYDEELAQPPPN
+20 RGFLGFKKKGEE
-32 QAPEPIDR
+32 
-40 AELKAGALPRS
+40 
-51 QQRPL
+51 
-56 LQKILAVFQKEKTT
+56 KEIVISCE
-70 FRELIINA
+70 R
-78 EPLEK
+78 LER
-83 RVALL
+83 RVAVLEGGRL
-88 VDGTLAKFEI
+88 EEFSI
-98 ERESDN
+98 ERESD
-104 RMVGGIYKGR
+104 RQISGSIYKGKV
-114 IKNLDPGL
+114 KNLEPGL
-122 KAAFVDIGYSKNAFL
+122 KAMFVDIGLDKNAFL
-137 HYWDMLP
+137 HYWDAIP
-144 AATDSSVEVVRVNKK
+144 AALDAGVEVVERQGKK
-159 KDTAPRGAE
+159 KNQKRITAN
-168 PTVKDIPH
+168 DIPR
-176 LYPPGSEIVIQVTK
+176 LYPPGSEIIVQVTK

-219 SGVSRKVEDPKERQ
+219 SGISRKIEDPKERQ
-233 RLRHILQELEL
+233 RLRRILTELDI
-244 PEGMGVIIR
+244 PDGMAVIIR

-264 VRDLHVLLE
+264 VRDIHVLLE
-273 QWQRIAG
+273 QWKSISG
-280 DVETARAPKLLLAEP
+280 DLDTARAPKLLLAEP

-313 LVDDLDAANRMKALV
+313 VIDDGDAANRMRDLV
-328 GVISQRSQRK
+328 SVISKRSARK
-338 IKHYTEAVP
+338 IKHYTEAIP

-353 VDKQIDAALRRQ
+353 VDKQIDSALRRQ

-424 LIVLDFIDMRNPRD
+424 LIVLDYIDMRNPRD
-438 QKQVLTHFKDH
+438 RKQVHSAFKDH
-449 VKRDK
+449 LKRDK
-454 ARTHILPISQLG
+454 ARVQALPISDLG

-507 RALTRVMRLHPG
+507 RALTRVMKLHPG
-519 VREVRVLLN
+519 VREVRVVLN
-528 TEVLERLK
+528 SDVLDRLK
-536 KEDEEILI
+536 REDEELLI

-559 PKFHF
+559 AKFHF

-569 VNALTEEELS
+569 VNALSDEELS

>member
-1 MNDPQPPAAAD
+1 MILDKI
-12 APPADPSA
+12 
-20 RYDEELAQPPPN
+20 RGFLGLKKKGEE
-32 QAPEPIDR
+32 
-40 AELKAGALPRS
+40 
-51 QQRPL
+51 
-56 LQKILAVFQKEKTT
+56 KEIVISCE
-70 FRELIINA
+70 R
-78 EPLEK
+78 LEK

-88 VDGTLAKFEI
+88 EGGRLEEFSI
-98 ERESDN
+98 ERDSD
-104 RMVGGIYKGR
+104 RQISGSIYKGKV
-114 IKNLDPGL
+114 KNLEPGL
-122 KAAFVDIGYSKNAFL
+122 KAMFVDIGLDKNAFL
-137 HYWDMLP
+137 HYWDAIP
-144 AATDSSVEVVRVNKK
+144 AALDPGVEAIERTSKK
-159 KDTAPRGAE
+159 RNQKRITAN
-168 PTVKDIPH
+168 DIPKI
-176 LYPPGSEIVIQVTK
+176 YPPGSDIIVQVTK

-211 VLMPFSDQ
+211 VLMPYSDQ
-219 SGVSRKVEDPKERQ
+219 CGISRKIEDPKERQ
-233 RLRHILQELEL
+233 RLRRILTELNL

-253 TVGEGQKARFF
+253 TVGESQKARFF

-280 DVETARAPKLLLAEP
+280 DLETVRSPKLLLAEP

-313 LVDDLDAANRMKALV
+313 VIDDLDAANRMKELV
-328 GVISQRSQRK
+328 GIISKRSQRK

-424 LIVLDFIDMRNPRD
+424 LIVLDFIDMRNQRD
-438 QKQVLTHFKDH
+438 QKQVFTFFKEH

-454 ARTHILPISQLG
+454 AKTHILPISQLG

-528 TEVLERLK
+528 ADVLDRLK
-536 KEDEEILI
+536 SEDEEILI

-559 PKFHF
+559 AKFHF

-569 VNALTEEELS
+569 VNALTDEELS